1 MPRRFQHEVILIGC
15 LAVLFVLVCPYTPSP
30 ILVAKDKPATAP
42 VVGLFLLL
50 PFALLVAFR
59 GIVMERTERCA
70 VPADRMLA
78 LTCTRLC

>member
-1 MPRRFQHEVILIGC
+1 MPCRYQHEVILIGC

-30 ILVAKDKPATAP
+30 VLVAKDKPATAP

-50 PFALLVAFR
+50 PFALLVAFP
-59 GIVMERTERCA
+59 GMPLERAERIA